1 MSDKRRTKTKKK
13 TAQLSTGLRAADDKA
28 RVAPNAV
35 KRGPTAEP
43 VVLPDEEDVKDKP
56 LPPSPAPLNI
66 ESDAIS
72 LEGNSAQVSFFIT
85 KSQKIQLRELGF
97 SEDQIAKMKPAEAHS
112 ILGLT

>member
-13 TAQLSTGLRAADDKA
+13 TAQLSTGLGDADDKA
-28 RVAPNAV
+28 RVAPNAL
-35 KRGPTAEP
+35 KRGPTTGP
-43 VVLPDEEDVKDKP
+43 IVLPDEDDVKDKP
-56 LPPSPAPLNI
+56 LPPSPAPLKI
-66 ESDAIS
+66 ESDAIL

-85 KSQKIQLRELGF
+85 KSQKIQLRELGY